1 MVCNTAFYK
10 TRTVPR
16 NENRTELTDTTV
28 FTYKEIMQL
37 VLKYSGLQG
46 RRLILSL
53 PYWVGMIQGFFLE
66 KLPESLFTV
75 TRDQVSLVPYDPA
88 QSVSQIA

>member
-1 MVCNTAFYK
+1 MS
-10 TRTVPR
+10 
-16 NENRTELTDTTV
+16 V
-28 FTYKEIMQL
+28 FSYREIMQL
-37 VLKYSGLQG
+37 VLKHSGLQG

-75 TRDQVSLVPYDPA
+75 TRDQVRVLQAFVR
-88 QSVSQIA
+88 IR